1 MSGVALGLMATV
13 AVLLGWLIAGPVLRP
28 LRTITSAARNI
39 SATNLN
45 RRLAL
50 AGPDDEL
57 KELGDTL
64 DALLERLEVAFE
76 SQRQFVANASHEL
89 RTPLA
94 RLKTLLQVALSD
106 PDATVASLRHA
117 HERALVSEQQLEELI
132 DSLIALARGEQAVQR
147 GEPVDLAEVTRA
159 LLQARTHEIESR
171 QLRRDVDSAAGL
183 AHNHSMR
190 RYTVRP
196 TSL

>member
-1 MSGVALGLMATV
+1 V
-13 AVLLGWLIAGPVLRP
+13 AVLLGWLIAGPVLRQ
-28 LRTITSAARNI
+28 LRIITSAARNI

-117 HERALVSEQQLEELI
+117 HERALVSERQLEELI
-132 DSLIALARGEQAVQR
+132 DSLIALSSGEQAVQR
-147 GEPVDLAEVTRA
+147 GEPLDV
-159 LLQARTHEIESR
+159 
-171 QLRRDVDSAAGL
+171 RRVKDVEA
-183 AHNHSMR
+183 
-190 RYTVRP
+190 
-196 TSL
+196 